1 MVQYTPET
9 LPTDLKGKELMD
21 FGKYPFKPDVLQKL
35 EDIGNFLDKVFT
47 ESNLFTHLR
56 YTTISFLTITNLGEK
71 FE

>member
-9 LPTDLKGKELMD
+9 LPADLKGKELLD

-35 EDIGNFLDKVFT
+35 GDIGNFLDKVFT

-56 YTTISFLTITNLGEK
+56 YMNISFLTIINLGERL
-71 FE
+71 E